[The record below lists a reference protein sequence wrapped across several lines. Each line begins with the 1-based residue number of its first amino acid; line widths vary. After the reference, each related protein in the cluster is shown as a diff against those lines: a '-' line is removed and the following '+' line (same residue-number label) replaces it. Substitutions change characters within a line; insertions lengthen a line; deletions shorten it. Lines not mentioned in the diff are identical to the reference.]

1 MSLAPIIG
9 TLAAGVIAIAVALYF
24 FVAAARGGRRTQA
37 VFFLIIG
44 LVLLVV
50 AVGLGWQRF
59 NPANSAQP
67 LVATPR
73 GPVQVR
79 VLTALPV
86 EPWVREAAKRFNASS
101 PRQDGQPVEVQ
112 VIAIDGLTA
121 LGKFDRDDFGALV
134 SGTREGL
141 TAAEIE
147 RLSTTFPTVWIPDS
161 RYLVELANVAYK
173 ERLGR
178 DVFLTDG
185 EYRAR
190 PIAISLFVW
199 GIYQSRADV
208 LAQKYGDIT
217 WQSVHDAAIAK
228 GGWPELGGDPKW
240 GFFKLVVP
248 NPRRNVGGLA
258 AMIAAAGEYYDRV
271 NISTED
277 VTRPEF
283 QQWLKELMGALTDV
297 SGASAYTAEDF
308 ALFGY
313 SAGDGGQLLESDLL
327 NNMEGIRTRWSDPLV
342 IRYPKYVTWFD
353 FPYTIW
359 VGPETTAAEKN
370 AALQFQQFLLT
381 TDIQRLAVQSGL
393 RPVNSG
399 VDITQGSNLFTQ
411 WQAQGVETVVPR
423 TTRMASPSRDVLL
436 ALLRWFDLNVGR

>member
-9 TLAAGVIAIAVALYF
+9 TLAAGLIAIALAIYF

-44 LVLLVV
+44 LVLLIV
-50 AVGLGWQRF
+50 ATGLGWQRL
-59 NPANSAQP
+59 NPANDVSA

-86 EPWVREAAKRFNASS
+86 EPWVREAAKRFNASN

-112 VIAIDGLTA
+112 VVAMDGLSA
-121 LGKFDRDDFGALV
+121 LGKFDRDDFGTLA

-147 RLSTTFPTVWIPDS
+147 RLSSTFPTVWIPDS
-161 RYLVELANVAYK
+161 RYLVELANASYK

-208 LAQKYGDIT
+208 LAQKYGEIT
-217 WQSVHDAAIAK
+217 WQNVHDAAIAK
-228 GGWPELGGDPKW
+228 GGWPELGGDAKW

-277 VTRPEF
+277 VTQPEF
-283 QQWLKELMGALTDV
+283 QRWLKELMGSLTDV

-353 FPYTIW
+353 FPFTIW

-381 TDIQRLAVQSGL
+381 ADIQRLAVQSGL
-393 RPVNSG
+393 RPVNSE
-399 VDITQGSNLFTQ
+399 VDITQGQNLFTQ
-411 WQAQGVETVVPR
+411 WQSQGVETVVPR